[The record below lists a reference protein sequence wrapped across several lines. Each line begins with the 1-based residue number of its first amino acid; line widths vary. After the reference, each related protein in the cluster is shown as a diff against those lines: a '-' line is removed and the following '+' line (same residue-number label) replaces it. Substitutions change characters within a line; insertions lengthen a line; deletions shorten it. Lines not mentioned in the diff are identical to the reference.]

1 MLEECSPDGACCLCF
16 YSLRLNTAALYT
28 KHGKLEN
35 KNNCV
40 FTKCH
45 VICWNVWADWW
56 AVRGGSGGITPVT
69 NPTWVTG
76 IARCEGRALPSQKV
90 GLSRAANPVS
100 VPLLP
105 PFSCTGIWV
114 NVGKAVILL
123 AMFLL
128 GFLWLCSLKVRET
141 WDKAFHKPCL
151 CHRVSSAP
159 NLTEKY

>member
-1 MLEECSPDGACCLCF
+1 MVLAVYAFIYFAWTQQHSTQNTENWKIKAIVFLQSAMWFAEMSGLTDEPCVGA
-16 YSLRLNTAALYT
+16 A
-28 KHGKLEN
+28 
-35 KNNCV
+35 
-40 FTKCH
+40 
-45 VICWNVWADWW
+45 
-56 AVRGGSGGITPVT
+56 GGIMPVT

-128 GFLWLCSLKVRET
+128 GFLWLCSLKVGET

-151 CHRVSSAP
+151 CRHVPSAP